1 MKHKTDTLFNRV
13 RWILTRVWVWLP
25 VTLGVL
31 IVISLILL
39 PYFIRQGVEHWLVE
53 QGAEQVS
60 IEDIDFNLFIGR
72 LAVRNLQFQ
81 TAGKRSL
88 VLPQASLRFAVL
100 PLLRRQLLLQDV
112 YLRGTTLA
120 VEQVADGGWRIAGLG
135 LPAATGKPSVWHVT
149 LKSIEITNSELLYS
163 SPALSGKLDIEH
175 GVVKLGP
182 AGGDETTA
190 PLSKLNARLS
200 GKMHV
205 NRTNP
210 HWTIDA
216 RINTEIKAKAPSRHA
231 PGSWRIHGQGELLD
245 LDFKWVEGNLRVISA
260 EKLNIEDLD
269 MTGLDQMAI
278 GKFGIKGFAL
288 AQPLVGEA
296 SPPFLKASQL
306 HAGGLRYLS
315 EQSLTI
321 EEISVNGF
329 NLIAT
334 HEKHGSWYGLTPLRA
349 FLKTL
354 ESPGPKK
361 PGLTVRIKNITIQEP
376 GQIEVSDY
384 AIQPAFL
391 SRLTLTGATLTGI
404 DTSNAPKTPTNVA
417 IKARIGKY
425 ATAELDG
432 QIRAYNPELAANFMF
447 KLRELELPTLSSY
460 STQMLGYRVVSG
472 QMGGDLD
479 MQIADGQLDGQSKLS
494 FAKLAMK
501 PKDEAS
507 AEKLKA
513 RLSVPLETGLT
524 MLRDKNNNVNLEVNV
539 SGKIGDPKFDLT
551 DAINQALTK
560 AMRTASVSYLK
571 HYFQPYGTLITVA
584 ELAGKAM
591 QLRLDPLVYVA
602 GTATLTPEAKDYLV
616 KIGKLLQDR
625 LKLSIKLCG
634 KSVTQDG
641 VTDKAAR
648 LLASQRAEML
658 KDMLVTQYSIAT
670 DRLFLC
676 EPEFDIDIEGKPRV
690 ELLL

>member
-1 MKHKTDTLFNRV
+1 M
-13 RWILTRVWVWLP
+13 WVWLP

-31 IVISLILL
+31 IVIALILL

-112 YLRGTTLA
+112 SLRGTTLA

-135 LPAATGKPSVWHVT
+135 LPAANGKPSAWHVT
-149 LKSIEITNSELLYS
+149 LKSIEITNSELLYT
-163 SPALSGKLDIEH
+163 SPALSGKLHIEH

-182 AGGDETTA
+182 AGDNETTA

-210 HWTIDA
+210 RWTIDA
-216 RINTEIKAKAPSRHA
+216 RINTEIKGDAPSRDA
-231 PGSWRIHGQGELLD
+231 PGSWRIHGKGELLD

-269 MTGLDQMAI
+269 MTGLDQVVI
-278 GKFGIKGFAL
+278 GKFGINGFAL

-296 SPPFLKASQL
+296 SPPFLKASQVR
-306 HAGGLRYLS
+306 AGGLRYLS
-315 EQSLTI
+315 GQSLTI

-334 HEKHGSWYGLTPLRA
+334 HEKRGSWYGLTPLRA

-361 PGLTVRIKNITIQEP
+361 PGLTVRIKNTTIQEP
-376 GQIEVSDY
+376 GLIEVSDY

-391 SRLTLTGATLTGI
+391 SRLTLTNATLTGI
-404 DTSNAPKTPTNVA
+404 DTGIAPKTSTNVA

-432 QIRAYNPELAANFMF
+432 NIHAYNPELAANFMF

-479 MQIADGQLDGQSKLS
+479 MQIADGRLDGQSKLS

-524 MLRDKNNNVNLEVNV
+524 MLRDKNNNVSLEVNV

-591 QLRLDPLVYVA
+591 QLRLDPLVYVV

-625 LKLSIKLCG
+625 QKLSIKLCG

-658 KDMLVTQYSIAT
+658 KDMLVTQYGIAT